1 MTGRSTARSR
11 GRGRRLMA
19 ALAACGLLA
28 LAAPAAQAR
37 PRVELVASRPVAI
50 VVTGLHADEP
60 VRVDVRRPGR
70 TARRSGRASAHG
82 RLAVAFPG
90 VRASRCD
97 PLSVVVVGPSG
108 RRAALHRRPG
118 PACGVP

>member
-1 MTGRSTARSR
+1 MSRLSPARSR
-11 GRGRRLMA
+11 GRGSRLLA

-50 VVTGLHADEP
+50 VVTGLHAGEP
-60 VRVDVRRPGR
+60 VRVEVRRPGR
-70 TARRSGRASAHG
+70 TARRSGRASPRG
-82 RLAVAFPG
+82 RLALAFPG
-90 VRASRCD
+90 VRAARCE

-108 RRAALHRRPG
+108 RRAALQRRPG